1 MDWRNGRWE
10 KGQYG
15 VCERDRFVGVYV
27 WLLVVIATNELSLM
41 QRLEKEVRIGYGR
54 GKRGNVSVV
63 REHYLRDDIP
73 CKSEACVLCGK
84 QIAPGYLEGAW
95 SHLIYRP

>member
-1 MDWRNGRWE
+1 MEGGRKASMGSANETVSW
-10 KGQYG
+10 
-15 VCERDRFVGVYV
+15 VCTCGYV
-27 WLLVVIATNELSLM
+27 VVIAVNELSLM

>member
-1 MDWRNGRWE
+1 
-10 KGQYG
+10 
-15 VCERDRFVGVYV
+15 
-27 WLLVVIATNELSLM
+27 M

-73 CKSEACVLCGK
+73 CKSEACVLCTTL
-84 QIAPGYLEGAW
+84 ISPGPVRGRGPHGNAAAVSL
-95 SHLIYRP
+95 P